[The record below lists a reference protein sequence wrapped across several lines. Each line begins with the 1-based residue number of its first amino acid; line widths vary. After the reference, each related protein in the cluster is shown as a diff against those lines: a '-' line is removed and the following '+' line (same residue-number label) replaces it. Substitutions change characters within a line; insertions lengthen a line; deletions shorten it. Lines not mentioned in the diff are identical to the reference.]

1 MSSKKG
7 QKFNK
12 TQRGVERQFTD
23 SKELERD
30 FHRQSKREE
39 GEIVAKKVTIVEEED
54 SQVERELKQEEEASM
69 NRREREAL
77 QKQQA
82 KERYQKLTEEGKTDQ
97 ARSDL
102 ARLAIIRKQRED
114 AKRKKDEE
122 ELAKKSKKQ
131 ESMQAGKSIISKTLG
146 KQK

>member
-30 FHRQSKREE
+30 SFNSNGTRREE
-39 GEIVAKKVTIVEEED
+39 ESAKKVVKVQEPA
-54 SQVERELKQEEEASM
+54 SQVDLDLEQEEQVAM

-114 AKRKKDEE
+114 AKRKKV
-122 ELAKKSKKQ
+122 
-131 ESMQAGKSIISKTLG
+131 
-146 KQK
+146 